1 MPSVVGEAN
10 HLQQQQ
16 QQQQQQQSQQQ
27 RTTGIMATAQSSS
40 TSVNHNSATAT
51 AAQAAAACAAAGRD
65 MKNFSDHEINE
76 LLGLIPDEYTAE
88 EQQQQADEAAAA
100 AAAANAAAALGKGVH
115 HSVVG
120 TTTACNLA
128 SSSGSGGGIGG
139 IRRLSAQGET
149 QPNTILSGQQQQQ
162 QKPGI
167 VTATAT
173 SNNGNEDTKNMTS
186 MELHIAQQ
194 EAQVRSE
201 RKRSREKQR
210 RNDVNKQFQELTE
223 VLKQIEREAQEM
235 GRGDDSYGS
244 LSTMMAIA
252 ASTGPTNRVDLI
264 ARTIVHLERLNRTAK
279 KQKIEIN
286 QLRDQLENT
295 KKSGEDMAEKLK
307 DVMFNQQ
314 RHVMSGF
321 SPYPHMM
328 SSVQQQGTMNNNGA
342 VTCGGTIPGQGAQ
355 QVGMRSVATTNG
367 TTTTTNGVQHH
378 QQQQMPMMMMPMMM

>member
-1 MPSVVGEAN
+1 M
-10 HLQQQQ
+10 
-16 QQQQQQQSQQQ
+16 
-27 RTTGIMATAQSSS
+27 
-40 TSVNHNSATAT
+40 
-51 AAQAAAACAAAGRD
+51 
-65 MKNFSDHEINE
+65 
-76 LLGLIPDEYTAE
+76 
-88 EQQQQADEAAAA
+88 
-100 AAAANAAAALGKGVH
+100 
-115 HSVVG
+115 
-120 TTTACNLA
+120 
-128 SSSGSGGGIGG
+128 
-139 IRRLSAQGET
+139 
-149 QPNTILSGQQQQQ
+149 GQQQ
-162 QKPGI
+162 KSGI

-286 QLRDQLENT
+286 QLREQLEST
-295 KKSGEDMAEKLK
+295 KKSGEDMAENRKELCLINN
-307 DVMFNQQ
+307 D
-314 RHVMSGF
+314 MSCLDF
-321 SPYPHMM
+321 LP
-328 SSVQQQGTMNNNGA
+328 
-342 VTCGGTIPGQGAQ
+342 I
-355 QVGMRSVATTNG
+355 RI
-367 TTTTTNGVQHH
+367 
-378 QQQQMPMMMMPMMM
+378 